1 MKKTT
6 LIVCAAVALTCCACQ
21 TAETTEKTTI
31 DYSKISVQNVMDQSA
46 QLRDNVSTY
55 KNAQKANDSE
65 NVDAGKT
72 ALNSVKDS
80 AKEKYNEVKK
90 QLKDERNAWK
100 ETLNK

>member
-6 LIVCAAVALTCCACQ
+6 LIACAAIALTCCACRS
-21 TAETTEKTTI
+21 AGTTEKTSI
-31 DYSKISVQNVMDQSA
+31 DYSKVSVQGVIDQSA
-46 QLRDNVSTY
+46 QMRENINNYKAAQKEADAQNAANG
-55 KNAQKANDSE
+55 KNAVDSI
-65 NVDAGKT
+65 
-72 ALNSVKDS
+72 KDS

>member
-1 MKKTT
+1 MKKTLLT
-6 LIVCAAVALTCCACQ
+6 CAAAALVCCACQ

-31 DYSKISVQNVMDQSA
+31 DYSKVSVQNVLDQSA
-46 QLRDNVSTY
+46 QMRENVNNYKAAQKEADAQNVS
-55 KNAQKANDSE
+55 N
-65 NVDAGKT
+65 GKT
-72 ALNSVKDS
+72 AVDNIKDS

>member
-6 LIVCAAVALTCCACQ
+6 LIACAAVALTFCACQ
-21 TAETTEKTTI
+21 TTEKTEKTNI

-46 QLRDNVSTY
+46 QLRENVNTY

-65 NVDAGKT
+65 NVNAGKT
-72 ALNSVKDS
+72 AVNTIKDS

-90 QLKDERNAWK
+90 QVKDERNAWK